1 MARST
6 YIHIKVDAKK
16 AIKRMVDMK
25 RRGKDFAPVFRE
37 ARSGLEAWNS
47 ANFTQNGVP
56 SGSPWN
62 ALHASTLQWKAMHY
76 PGTSPMVRTGKLF
89 RSLTSLKGPAN
100 KINGNEAEFG
110 TNIEYAKFHQ
120 YGTTNMAARK
130 LVFEPPL
137 FARRLAQIAA
147 NYQAHGNVGKVNTP

>member
-25 RRGKDFAPVFRE
+25 RRGKDFAPVFKE

-76 PGTSPMVRTGKLF
+76 PGTTPMVRTGKLF

-100 KINGNEAEFG
+100 SIGGNEAEFG

-120 YGTTNMAARK
+120 YGTSKMPKRK
-130 LVFEPPL
+130 IVYEPKQ
-137 FARRLAQIAA
+137 FAERLAILAA
-147 NYQAHGNVGKVNTP
+147 DYVSDGRTR